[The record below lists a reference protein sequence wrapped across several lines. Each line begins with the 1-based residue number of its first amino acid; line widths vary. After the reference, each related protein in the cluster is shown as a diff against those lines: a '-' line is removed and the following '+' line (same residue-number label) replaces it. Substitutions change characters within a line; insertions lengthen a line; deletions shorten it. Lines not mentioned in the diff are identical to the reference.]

1 MSLLDSLK
9 NLISKNAGEAVNQ
22 LSHSAKAKLTSA
34 VEDAKKNVEKAMATR
49 TKTFKFDKIPTTVE
63 ELKALPGGDMK
74 DPFASVAMTVL
85 ALNMYYTDK
94 EAGIAAFDYVMGP
107 GELANLQIQGID
119 SSIQQNG
126 PYVPISY
133 FEGAKP
139 ENNYTPSKPYT
150 IKVYEFATSKD
161 IYDQGYYRLFVKSG
175 GGDSERPVRLRHK
188 PSTDE
193 WFANEFSSLYLG
205 IKKAQ
210 KDDEWA

>member
-9 NLISKNAGEAVNQ
+9 NLISKNADNAINE
-22 LSHSAKAKLTSA
+22 LSHSARSKLTSA
-34 VEDAKKNVEKAMATR
+34 VNDAKKNVEKAMSTK
-49 TKTFKFDKIPTTVE
+49 TKTFKFDKLPTNVE
-63 ELKALPGGDMK
+63 ELKALPGGNMK

-119 SSIQQNG
+119 TGIQQNG

-133 FEGAKP
+133 FEGATP

-150 IKVYEFATSKD
+150 IKVYEYATSKD

-175 GGDSERPVRLRHK
+175 GGDNERPVRLRHK

-205 IKKAQ
+205 IKKAK